1 MATNPE
7 DIRLTDDYRRRLARV
22 ADRNGTS
29 WQALLDK
36 AVTHIEQTPTN
47 GEKHASAKLPPGFDE
62 DTEYL
67 ALCMEEL
74 QEMEAEQGGAKKPTI
89 EDAWRILSKVPG
101 SMVEDI
107 NEDRGDR

>member
-7 DIRLTDDYRRRLARV
+7 EIQLTDDYRKRLARV
-22 ADRNGTS
+22 ADQNETS
-29 WQALLDK
+29 WQALLDQ
-36 AVTHIEQTPTN
+36 AMTHIEQTQLN
-47 GEKHASAKLPPGFDE
+47 GEQHVSAALPPGFDE

-74 QEMEAEQGGAKKPTI
+74 RELEAEQGDSTKPTI
-89 EDAWRILSKVPG
+89 EDAWRILAKVPG
-101 SMVEDI
+101 SMVDDI